1 MLENDKVYLAL
12 SVCRLRIHE
21 FDYGKKSMKVACS
34 IFLLVVCM
42 AGTLVAEETLSFEKL
57 RAMRREAT
65 SLKRRILFNNDGNS
79 IVYRVHDKPV
89 SVDSL
94 LDDRMIS
101 LAGTNV
107 DTIMYCT
114 WCGIGGHT
122 TRMSNVIERLYSKQ
136 GILAK
141 NMTEEYHNAGIDPLS
156 AIVDFG
162 KKKGIEVF
170 WSLRMNDQHDG
181 LGYPDLLANFKTA
194 HPELLFAPMG
204 SGVTFGAWSGL
215 DYTHQ
220 AVRDRAFAEFVEVCN
235 GYHIDGIEMD
245 FMRHM
250 PHFRRMAFGDGCT
263 QKDRDLMSALVK
275 RIREMTEEVGMR
287 RGRPILVSVRIPA
300 SVSACEANGLDILRW
315 LDEGWLDMM
324 FPGEWEFS
332 HWDKWIEMGR
342 EKGVKV
348 YPCLNWTGSKKRRG
362 PATKNEQPAVRMRNL
377 LARAMNIYRAGGE
390 GIYVFNL
397 PDGPFPPSH
406 PIYRQLGDPE
416 LLATLDKDY
425 FPHGYWRVM
434 TTDPHRFRILSPFVE
449 IPIPP
454 RPEQKVTLAAG
465 QSINVQMLM
474 GDDIIGAPKNPV
486 VTLSLGIADLK
497 TDEPIKAALNAHPLG
512 PGKVIFDN
520 WITYPVMNDWLIS
533 GDNSVTIK
541 HKKGSTAIVV
551 VRDVHIKVDY

>member
-1 MLENDKVYLAL
+1 MHFD
-12 SVCRLRIHE
+12 CGDE
-21 FDYGKKSMKVACS
+21 FMKVIPS
-34 IFLLVVCM
+34 VFPLLVCM
-42 AGTLVAEETLSFEKL
+42 AGTLVAEESVSLEKL
-57 RAMRREAT
+57 RAMRHQAT
-65 SLKRRILFNNDGNS
+65 SLKRRVILNNDGNS
-79 IVYRVHDKPV
+79 IVYRIQDKPV

-94 LDDRMIS
+94 LDDRTTS
-101 LAGTNV
+101 LAGSYV

-122 TRMSNVIERLYSKQ
+122 TRMSNVSERLYSKQ

-141 NMTEEYHNAGIDPLS
+141 NMTEEYHKAGIDPLT

-162 KKKGIEVF
+162 RKKEIEVF

-181 LGYPDLLANFKTA
+181 LGYPDLLANFKRT

-204 SGVTFGAWSGL
+204 RDVTFGAWSGL

-220 AVRDRAFAEFVEVCN
+220 AVRDRAFAEFEEVCN
-235 GYHIDGIEMD
+235 GYDIDGIEMD

-250 PHFRRMAFGDGCT
+250 PHFRRMAFGDPCT
-263 QKDRDLMSALVK
+263 QEDRNLMSGLVK
-275 RIREMTEEVGMR
+275 RIRKMTEEVGMR

-315 LDEGWLDMM
+315 LDEGWLDIMA
-324 FPGEWEFS
+324 PGEWEFS
-332 HWDKWIEMGR
+332 HWDQWIDLGR

-348 YPCLNWTGSKKRRG
+348 YPCLSWTGSKKRHG
-362 PATKNEQPAVRMRNL
+362 PAPRDEQPAVRMRNL
-377 LARAMNIYRAGGE
+377 LARTMNIYRAGGE
-390 GIYVFNL
+390 GAYIFNL
-397 PDGPFPPSH
+397 PDGPFPPNH

-434 TTDPHRFRILSPFVE
+434 TTQPRRFQILSPFAE

-454 RPEQKVTLAAG
+454 RPERKVTLAAG
-465 QSINVQMLM
+465 ESIDVQMLV
-474 GDDIIGAPKNPV
+474 GDDIAGALNKPM

-497 TDEPIKAALNAHPLG
+497 TDEPIEAALNAHPLG
-512 PGKVIFDN
+512 AGKVIFDN
-520 WITYPVMNDWLIS
+520 WITYPVIHDWLVS

-541 HKKGSTAIVV
+541 HKIGSTATVV